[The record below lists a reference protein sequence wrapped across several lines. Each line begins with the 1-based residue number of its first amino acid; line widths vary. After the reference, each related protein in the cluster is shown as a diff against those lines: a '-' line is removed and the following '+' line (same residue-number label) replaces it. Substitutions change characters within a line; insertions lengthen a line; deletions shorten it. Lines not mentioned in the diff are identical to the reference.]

1 METHLEPVFAKLE
14 RARKHSL
21 DLTASIAS
29 WASANPIQAR
39 CELREGRLGYRLI
52 QLDYSMSPPVKE
64 WGLMLGDYA
73 HNVRSSLDN
82 LAYAL
87 ARLRRDPPDR
97 PAAISFPIYSDAS
110 KFRQNGRRSIDQLP
124 SEATAAI
131 ERIQP
136 FQRDGSQAEGTAEQ
150 DPLLFL
156 QELNNS
162 DKHRVPSVVLV
173 APENLQHQHEVEFQ
187 SEDDAQ
193 QNAPPDVTA
202 WSGPLKPGAVLFE
215 LRTKHPVARVK
226 GQTDIRAVVAVEVL
240 SKPFPIDF
248 LVTALGTYTSMVI
261 DQFRPYFAESSGV

>member
-14 RARKHSL
+14 RARMHSL
-21 DLTASIAS
+21 DLTGAMAA
-29 WASANPIQAR
+29 WAVANPIQAQ

-52 QLDYSMSPPVKE
+52 QLDYSAPPPLTE
-64 WGLMLGDYA
+64 WGLILGDYA

-97 PAAISFPIYSDAS
+97 PTAIAFPIYNDES

-124 SEATAAI
+124 DEAATVI

-136 FQRDGSQAEGTAEQ
+136 FQRSGSQVEGTVDQ

-173 APENLQHQHEVEFQ
+173 APANLHHEHEVEFQ
-187 SEDDAQ
+187 TEEGAEQD
-193 QNAPPDVTA
+193 APPDVTA
-202 WSGPLKPGAVLFE
+202 WSGPLKPGTVLFE
-215 LRTKHPVARVK
+215 LRSRHPVARVK
-226 GQTDIRAVVAVEVL
+226 GRTEIRAVIAVEVL
-240 SKPFPIDF
+240 SKPFPVDF
-248 LVTALGTYTSMVI
+248 LVTSLGAYTSMI
-261 DQFRPYFAESSGV
+261 LEQFRGFFARSSGG